1 MCGETG
7 EVEGVTYHTVTGEV
21 GVGVQD
27 TVGS

>member
-7 EVEGVTYHTVTGEV
+7 EVRCVTYHAMTGEV

-27 TVGS
+27 TVGG